1 MEVNIIYDSIEWVD
15 VVYDGQV
22 TLSDRVV
29 LDALIQEPQAFQPV
43 ILAFSGVLI
52 VQDLELFSVILI
64 FYNIC
69 ARVECCLDLVRA
81 ILRLK
86 PEGRPPRVLLTS
98 ELLVLDCH
106 CAQLVEYIDK
116 DKLADHWSHQA
127 ELVNPKKYSCVHIGG
142 WRKDVNHLFNV
153 ESDEAHKV

>member
-1 MEVNIIYDSIEWVD
+1 MEVNISFDSIDWVD

-29 LDALIQEPQAFQPV
+29 LYALIQEPQSFQPV
-43 ILAFSGVLI
+43 LLAFSGVLI
-52 VQDLELFSVILI
+52 VQDIEFLSVIFI

-69 ARVECCLDLVRA
+69 GRVECCLDLVGA
-81 ILRLK
+81 ILWLK
-86 PEGRPPRVLLTS
+86 PEGRPSRVLLNS
-98 ELLVLDCH
+98 ELLVLDRH

-127 ELVNPKKYSCVHIGG
+127 ELVNPKKYSCVHFGG
-142 WRKDVNHLFNV
+142 RRKNVNHLLNV